1 MKIGLR
7 FLSLVVRIALDRI
20 TALFCHA
27 AMLVGSVF
35 SVHQAEAQWEV
46 RVLAGGGAG
55 RMRTDLFVTTSRG
68 DYQVVDSRFSWL
80 VGGSVTHK
88 LSGPLSFSTGLF
100 WSYIASHDEHWS
112 QGKMIRYRDQQV
124 HYLALPMVV
133 QVEVWRL
140 RLGAGYQLSTPL
152 GGSGTYA
159 NLYSAYGFGLEDQIY
174 EYDDLGLKPVDMGV
188 VGELEYRISDRLD
201 AGGRLYYGLLDAKD
215 HSDGFMFPQMNE
227 QLVLTV
233 GYRILPKRTA
243 KAEEAPVQEPVPA
256 Q

>member
-1 MKIGLR
+1 
-7 FLSLVVRIALDRI
+7 
-20 TALFCHA
+20 
-27 AMLVGSVF
+27 
-35 SVHQAEAQWEV
+35 
-46 RVLAGGGAG
+46 
-55 RMRTDLFVTTSRG
+55 
-68 DYQVVDSRFSWL
+68 
-80 VGGSVTHK
+80 
-88 LSGPLSFSTGLF
+88 
-100 WSYIASHDEHWS
+100 
-112 QGKMIRYRDQQV
+112 MIRYRDQQV

-159 NLYSAYGFGLEDQIY
+159 NLYSTYGFGLEDQIY

-227 QLVLTV
+227 QLVLTIS
-233 GYRILPKRTA
+233 YRILPKRKA